1 MSQMTKLLFGVLT
14 LVIVVLAGLWVF
26 RLVKKEI
33 PTA

>member
-1 MSQMTKLLFGVLT
+1 MSQMTKLLMGVLT
-14 LVIVVLAGLWVF
+14 LVIVVMAALWVF